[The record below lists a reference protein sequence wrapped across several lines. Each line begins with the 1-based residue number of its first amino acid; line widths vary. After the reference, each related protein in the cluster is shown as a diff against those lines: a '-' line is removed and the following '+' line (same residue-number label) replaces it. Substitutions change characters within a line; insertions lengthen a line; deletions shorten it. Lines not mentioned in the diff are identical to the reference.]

1 MPRWQQHKIILPDGD
16 ILSLCSISDCGAA
29 LAEYCAASITVSWRG
44 KKSWLVSLGQSYR
57 YTPKPRPFRA
67 SPADLDGPQRER

>member
-29 LAEYCAASITVSWRG
+29 LG
-44 KKSWLVSLGQSYR
+44 
-57 YTPKPRPFRA
+57 
-67 SPADLDGPQRER
+67 

>member
-16 ILSLCSISDCGAA
+16 ILSLCSIFDCGAA

-44 KKSWLVSLGQSYR
+44 KIVARQ
-57 YTPKPRPFRA
+57 PRAVLSIHAQAAPLQGIA
-67 SPADLDGPQRER
+67 SRS